1 MNIEQIIDG
10 IIEREGDY
18 SNDPSDHGGPTRW
31 GITEAVARAH
41 GYTGDMRQLPQDLAR
56 QIYRQSYY
64 IGPGFDQVATL
75 SPRIAEELTDTG
87 VNMGPP
93 QAADFLQRALNAL
106 NKRGMFYADL
116 TVDGHLGP
124 QSIAALAGYLKARG
138 VEGEGVLLLALNCL
152 QGARY
157 IELAESRPANED
169 FEYGWL
175 KERVAL

>member
-1 MNIEQIIDG
+1 MTIDKIIDG
-10 IIEREGDY
+10 IIQREGEY

-41 GYTGDMRQLPQDLAR
+41 GYAGDMRALPQQLAR
-56 QIYRQSYY
+56 GIYRQSYY
-64 IGPGFDQVATL
+64 VGPGFDQVATI

-93 QAADFLQRALNAL
+93 QAAEFLQRALNVL
-106 NKRGMFYADL
+106 NKGGSIYPDL
-116 TVDGHLGP
+116 AVDGHLGP
-124 QSIAALAGYLKARG
+124 QSITALAAYFKARG
-138 VEGEGVLLLALNCL
+138 AEGEGVLLLALNCL

-157 IELAESRPANED
+157 IALAESRPANED

-175 KERVAL
+175 KGRVAL